1 MIRPPLKSELR
12 VGMDIYPRGAEIT
25 KFGTFTDLKQIT
37 CLMLHDDR
45 ILYLTY
51 MYYVFKHWWDTG
63 TLYVFEHRLDLFYAF
78 KHLWL
83 PKVVVLSFSNSIY
96 NFTSLFF
103 HLIIY
108 HRVQVEIRHYN
119 IGIPT
124 LIRLTLQ
131 LYLHIPGGVPNTY
144 KLLIQYQL

>member
-51 MYYVFKHWWDTG
+51 MYYLFKH
-63 TLYVFEHRLDLFYAF
+63 
-78 KHLWL
+78 
-83 PKVVVLSFSNSIY
+83 
-96 NFTSLFF
+96 
-103 HLIIY
+103 
-108 HRVQVEIRHYN
+108 
-119 IGIPT
+119 
-124 LIRLTLQ
+124 
-131 LYLHIPGGVPNTY
+131 
-144 KLLIQYQL
+144 

>member
-1 MIRPPLKSELR
+1 M
-12 VGMDIYPRGAEIT
+12 
-25 KFGTFTDLKQIT
+25 
-37 CLMLHDDR
+37 
-45 ILYLTY
+45 
-51 MYYVFKHWWDTG
+51 
-63 TLYVFEHRLDLFYAF
+63 
-78 KHLWL
+78 
-83 PKVVVLSFSNSIY
+83 PKVVVCLSQTLFITLHPSFS
-96 NFTSLFF
+96 

-144 KLLIQYQL
+144 KLPIQYQL